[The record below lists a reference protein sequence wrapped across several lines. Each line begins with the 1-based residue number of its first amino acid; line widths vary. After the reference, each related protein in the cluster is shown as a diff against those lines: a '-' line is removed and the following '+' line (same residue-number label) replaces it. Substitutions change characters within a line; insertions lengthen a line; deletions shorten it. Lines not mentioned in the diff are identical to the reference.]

1 MLLSQ
6 VCRHAALF
14 LMLTTAFVYKGAGK
28 KQNAN
33 AHACQKDKVCQR
45 LACDIQYCLARNNYQ
60 EKRCER
66 HIEAW
71 KKCCER
77 VNRGLLGI

>member
-1 MLLSQ
+1 M
-6 VCRHAALF
+6 F
-14 LMLTTAFVYKGAGK
+14 LMLTPSVTAFVYKGSGK